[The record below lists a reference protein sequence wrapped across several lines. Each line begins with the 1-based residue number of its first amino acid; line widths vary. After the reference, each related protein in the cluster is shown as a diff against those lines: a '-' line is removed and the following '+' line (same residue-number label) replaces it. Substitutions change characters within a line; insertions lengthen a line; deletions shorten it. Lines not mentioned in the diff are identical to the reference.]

1 MNLITPSSNTTMS
14 LNISDDNID
23 SFIEKLVVIA
33 SIMDAIKNQNLKQT
47 DKDYVVSFAGN
58 YPFPDCVFQYEE
70 CEDGGYFNG
79 GSLITQIVRTDKET
93 IFYLS
98 KVMTNKILK
107 NKNATFHEI
116 MKSHF
121 EEIKT
126 HFTE

>member
-1 MNLITPSSNTTMS
+1 MNLIIPSSNTTMS

-23 SFIEKLVVIA
+23 SFIQKLVVIA
-33 SIMDAIKNQNLKQT
+33 SIMDAIKNQNFNQT
-47 DKDYVVSFAGN
+47 DKEYVVSFVGN
-58 YPFPDCVFQYEE
+58 HPFPDLVFQYEE
-70 CEDGGYFNG
+70 WEGDGYFNG
-79 GSLITQIVRTDKET
+79 GSLITQSVRTDKET

-116 MKSHF
+116 MKSNF
-121 EEIKT
+121 EEFKT

>member
-47 DKDYVVSFAGN
+47 DKEYVVSFAGN
-58 YPFPDCVFQYEE
+58 YPFPDCVFHYEE

>member
-1 MNLITPSSNTTMS
+1 MNLITPISNTTMS

-47 DKDYVVSFAGN
+47 DKEYVVSFAGN

-70 CEDGGYFNG
+70 LEDDGYFNG